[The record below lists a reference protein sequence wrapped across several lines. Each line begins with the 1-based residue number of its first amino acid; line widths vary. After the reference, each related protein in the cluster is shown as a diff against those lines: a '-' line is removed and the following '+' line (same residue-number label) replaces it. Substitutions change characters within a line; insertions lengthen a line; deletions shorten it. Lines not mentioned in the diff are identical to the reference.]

1 MHLYVQGYVNYGCL
15 IESIC
20 NFQPSVFSV
29 TAIDLYVVNLYASVK
44 YSIHR
49 HHACREVKHLY
60 GEINCM
66 ECDMVQLR
74 NVIGNYSSGGIKI
87 CPHNIAEWFLPLR
100 DERGI
105 QAILFAGMR
114 TIPADH
120 TFELPV
126 FQSKIASAPQL
137 PGGAAILAPGEED
150 FIMEG
155 LNQLAARITQLFI
168 QSESDKLDLSRS
180 SRIIQIIRKHYRNP
194 DLSALLCS
202 ELSLSESRMR
212 HVIPLETGSS
222 LQELVINIRL
232 YRIQMDLLHTDRP
245 VAEIAEYHGFSNMS
259 HFYRTFKM
267 HFGVSPRIFR
277 KNHRIID

>member
-1 MHLYVQGYVNYGCL
+1 MFKVAENAVKCFEKWSNTKVALHGYTPAW
-15 IESIC
+15 S
-20 NFQPSVFSV
+20 
-29 TAIDLYVVNLYASVK
+29 NLLPVK

-49 HHACREVKHLY
+49 HHACREIKHRS
-60 GEINCM
+60 GEDNCV
-66 ECDMVQLR
+66 ECDMIQLR
-74 NVIGNYSSGGIKI
+74 NVISDYPFGGIKI

-105 QAILFAGMR
+105 QAILFSGIR
-114 TIPADH
+114 RIPENYS
-120 TFELPV
+120 FELPI
-126 FQSKIASAPQL
+126 FKSKFVSAAQVPA
-137 PGGAAILAPGEED
+137 GVNILAPGEET
-150 FIMEG
+150 FVMEG
-155 LNQLAARITQLFI
+155 LNQLAARIIQLFI
-168 QSESDKLDLSRS
+168 QSESNRLDLPRS

-194 DLSALLCS
+194 DLSALLCA

-232 YRIQMDLLHTDRP
+232 YRIQMDLLHTDKP

-259 HFYRTFKM
+259 HFYRTFKL

-277 KNHRIID
+277 KNSGIID